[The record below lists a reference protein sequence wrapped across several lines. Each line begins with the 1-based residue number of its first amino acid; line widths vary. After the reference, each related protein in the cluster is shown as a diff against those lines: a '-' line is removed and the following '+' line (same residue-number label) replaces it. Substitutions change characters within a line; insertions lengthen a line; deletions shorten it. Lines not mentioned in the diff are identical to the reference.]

1 MTIRSYRSKAL
12 RRFAEAGD
20 ASKLSV
26 KHVDRVRRILDMLER
41 ARQPRDMDAPGLR
54 FHFNK
59 HWEGGRFA
67 VWVSDNYR
75 ITFAWRDGAAEDVD
89 LEDYH

>member
-1 MTIRSYRSKAL
+1 MIRSYRNKAL
-12 RRFAEAGD
+12 RTFAETGD
-20 ASKLSV
+20 ARKLSV
-26 KHVDRVRRILDMLER
+26 KQTDRVRRILTMLQD
-41 ARQPRDMDAPGLR
+41 AKQPRDMDQPGLR

-67 VWVSDNYR
+67 VMVSGNFR